1 MKDETKKTDWGV
13 VGAHGCA
20 PLDNRAITG
29 EGVQPCAPFMLKAVK
44 GELVHSGFF
53 LFSFLLNIQKINL

>member
-29 EGVQPCAPFMLKAVK
+29 EGVQPCAPTTP
-44 GELVHSGFF
+44 
-53 LFSFLLNIQKINL
+53 